1 MSYLEKLV
9 AGSQKEK
16 TELCFNI
23 IDYKRTGWFSQDDL
37 ADLISSIISTKR
49 SSKQESVMMQ
59 RKVE

>member
-23 IDYKRTGWFSQDDL
+23 IDYKRKGWFSQDDL